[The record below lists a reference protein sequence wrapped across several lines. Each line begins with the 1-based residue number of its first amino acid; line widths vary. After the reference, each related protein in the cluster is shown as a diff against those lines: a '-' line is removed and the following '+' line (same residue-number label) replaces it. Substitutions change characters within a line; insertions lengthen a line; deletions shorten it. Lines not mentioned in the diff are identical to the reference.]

1 MAHGGDPPAG
11 PYEWDA
17 WISFRSNEF
26 GAASAVRTRSVHT
39 ATVSPCSV
47 RLGCWET
54 ATDLAGTL
62 ALGNDEELAIQLY
75 TALSAKS
82 WRVFYAPVCLPPKTK
97 FNTKEWELKY
107 LHACANSGR

>member
-1 MAHGGDPPAG
+1 MGRLDQLPKQRIRCGKCGAHAFGAHG
-11 PYEWDA
+11 E
-17 WISFRSNEF
+17 
-26 GAASAVRTRSVHT
+26 
-39 ATVSPCSV
+39 VSPCSV

-54 ATDLAGTL
+54 AADLAGTL

>member
-1 MAHGGDPPAG
+1 M
-11 PYEWDA
+11 
-17 WISFRSNEF
+17 
-26 GAASAVRTRSVHT
+26 
-39 ATVSPCSV
+39 
-47 RLGCWET
+47 RLGCC
-54 ATDLAGTL
+54 ADAGRRQLTWPGT
-62 ALGNDEELAIQLY
+62 LGNDEELAIQLY